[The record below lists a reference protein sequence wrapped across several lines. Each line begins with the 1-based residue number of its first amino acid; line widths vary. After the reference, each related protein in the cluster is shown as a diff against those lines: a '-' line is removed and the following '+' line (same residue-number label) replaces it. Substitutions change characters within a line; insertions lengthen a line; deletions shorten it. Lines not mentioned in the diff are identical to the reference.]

1 MDNSCQKRIL
11 ATVLEINC
19 TCICGKHNGNKHK
32 AIEDITNVE
41 NVKNFNQK
49 LEMLRKNNKIS
60 IQLFFYKGYKCRSVV
75 AKNTILKKS
84 KRETMEKGVLI
95 TGQTCQ
101 SSAVSEMIPRW
112 CTGRRAHC
120 PMFWCSV
127 YLEHLFQDR
136 ASRFSSG

>member
-1 MDNSCQKRIL
+1 MTQQPNLTQRSF
-11 ATVLEINC
+11 
-19 TCICGKHNGNKHK
+19 CIQYKDHCFGFFRSWVHGHLGSNKMLK
-32 AIEDITNVE
+32 
-41 NVKNFNQK
+41 NVKFFNQK
-49 LEMLRKNNKIS
+49 LEMLRKNSEIG
-60 IQLFFYKGYKCRSVV
+60 IQMFCTKCQSVV
-75 AKNTILKKS
+75 SKNTILKKS
-84 KRETMEKGVLI
+84 ERETMEKGVLI

>member
-1 MDNSCQKRIL
+1 MQFIRHNLLCAIYYFNSIP
-11 ATVLEINC
+11 
-19 TCICGKHNGNKHK
+19 
-32 AIEDITNVE
+32 AIHDCLGLNQMLKNVG
-41 NVKNFNQK
+41 FMNQK